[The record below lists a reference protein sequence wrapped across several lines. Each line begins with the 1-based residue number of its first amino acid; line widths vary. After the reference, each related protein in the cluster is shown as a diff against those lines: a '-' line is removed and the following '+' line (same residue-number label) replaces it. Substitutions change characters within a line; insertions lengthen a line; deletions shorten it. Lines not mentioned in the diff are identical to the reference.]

1 MLKKILIA
9 GVSTLALTVAAQAVT
24 AADDSAVVVIGER
37 DAAKL
42 GRPTTTASRLGL
54 SLRETPATVEILSQ
68 EEMQLRG
75 LRTSREA
82 FADVVGAIAGNVPGN
97 PAVVSMPGF
106 AGNTVSILQDGVRVS
121 SSTMV
126 TRDSNSWH
134 FDRIEVIKGPAS
146 VLVGEG
152 ALAGI
157 INKVTR
163 KPTLDGT
170 HVDAMASYGS
180 FDTLTLAG
188 GVNVKL
194 SDDVAIRADASR
206 MTSDSLYDVD
216 DNRTRSSGLTA
227 SLLYKPA
234 QKLSVL
240 LAVDHYNDKY
250 ESSYQGVPLV
260 SAAVARDPSK
270 ALRSANGLVIDK
282 ALRHANYNPDGSFSG
297 ADETSLRA
305 RVDYGFGEG
314 WSLANDVTWY
324 KATRDFVLSGDQN
337 FTNPTTTFPNGSFAR
352 SLQAIFH
359 DHDFWNERL
368 TLSHQGEIGG
378 LRNRFTLGGEYND
391 TDFVNPRKQSVV
403 GGLSAV
409 DPYHPI
415 VGAVPAG
422 DGVYTSQ
429 NAIFDSQMKTR
440 AIFAE
445 NALNLTPSWL
455 VLAGIRYEG
464 IDLDRGI
471 TNLNANRAYTSAQAD
486 YDPFSWRVGTTYDVT
501 PSITLYAQ
509 YTTAAQPVGSMLTLS
524 LANAAFKLT
533 KGTSTEAGFKADA
546 LAGRASLTGSVYHIA
561 QKNIVTRD
569 PNNPTLSIQGG
580 ELASK
585 GIELTASAAVTD
597 QLHLSAGISYS
608 DAEYEQLDELVSG
621 RLVSRAGNR
630 PTNMPTT
637 TFNSAALY
645 TLDNLPLTFGAFV
658 RHASG
663 FYTDTANSIFV
674 RGHWLFDASVSY
686 RLTENVSL
694 SVRGRNLTDAFY
706 GEYSG
711 YPSTNIYIGAPRGV
725 DVTLTAKF

>member
-1 MLKKILIA
+1 MFKNFLAA
-9 GVSTLALTVAAQAVT
+9 GVSLLALAGVAN
-24 AADDSAVVVIGER
+24 AATDATDSAIIVIGQRES
-37 DAAKL
+37 AKL
-42 GRPTTTASRLGL
+42 DRPTATASRLGL
-54 SLRETPATVEILSQ
+54 SLRETPATVEVLTQ
-68 EEMQLRG
+68 EDLQIRG

-97 PAVVSMPGF
+97 PAVVSMRGF
-106 AGNTVSILQDGVRVS
+106 SGNTVSILQDGVRVS

-126 TRDSNSWH
+126 TRDTNSWH

-152 ALAGI
+152 ALAGV

-180 FDTLTLAG
+180 FNTLTLAG

-194 SDDVAIRADASR
+194 SDDMALRADVSR

-216 DNRTRSSGLTA
+216 NNKTRSSGLTA
-227 SLLYKPA
+227 SLLYRPA
-234 QKLSVL
+234 QNLSVL

-260 SAAVARDPSK
+260 SAAVARDPSD

-282 ALRHANYNPDGSFSG
+282 ALRHRNYNPEGAYSG
-297 ADETSLRA
+297 ADETTLRS
-305 RVDYGFGEG
+305 RLDYGFAEG
-314 WSLANDVTWY
+314 WTLSNNLMWY
-324 KATRDFVLSGDQN
+324 TATRDFVLSGDQN
-337 FTNPTTTFPNGSFAR
+337 FTAPTTAFPNGSFAR
-352 SLQAIFH
+352 SLQAIYH

-368 TLSHQGEIGG
+368 ALSHQGEIGG
-378 LRNRFTLGGEYND
+378 LRNRFTIGGEYND
-391 TDFVNPRKQSVV
+391 TDFVNPRKQTVV
-403 GGLSAV
+403 GGLAAV
-409 DPYHPI
+409 DPYNPM
-415 VGAVPAG
+415 VGTIPAG
-422 DGVYTSQ
+422 DAIYTSQ
-429 NAIFDSQMKTR
+429 NVVFDSGLKTK
-440 AIFAE
+440 ALFAE
-445 NALNLTPSWL
+445 NALNLTPQWL
-455 VLAGIRYEG
+455 LLAGARYEG
-464 IDLDRGI
+464 IELDRGI
-471 TNLNANRAYTSAQAD
+471 TNLNAGGAFTSADAD

-501 PSITLYAQ
+501 PGITLYAQ

-533 KGTSTEAGFKADA
+533 KGKSLEGGFKAEA
-546 LAGRASLTGSVYHIA
+546 LEGRASLTGSVYRIA

-569 PNNPTLSIQGG
+569 PSNPSLAVQGG

-585 GIELTASAAVTD
+585 GVELTASAAITD
-597 QLHLSAGISYS
+597 QLRLSAGYAYT
-608 DAEYEQLDELVSG
+608 DAEYEELNEVVSG

-637 TFNSAALY
+637 TFNASALYSLAAL
-645 TLDNLPLTFGAFV
+645 PVTFGAFV
-658 RHASG
+658 RHADG
-663 FYTDTANSIFV
+663 FYTDTANSIYV

-686 RLTENVSL
+686 DVTEDVSL
-694 SVRGRNLTDAFY
+694 SVRGRNLTNAFY

-725 DVTLTAKF
+725 DVTLTARF